1 MTVRMRPRWKAATCS
16 DCTCGFPAPALRRPH
31 GLLAD
36 VWGDGTAP
44 PHQGADDLHT
54 VSGSSSLP
62 RVEVLKHLE
71 HRLHN
76 SRLPPAS
83 LPPAMACPLLTLL
96 LLGALLAGEPSAGLA
111 HLGGV
116 CGRQH
121 GALEDPCGEVNCSG
135 QGGWFPKG
143 L

>member
-1 MTVRMRPRWKAATCS
+1 MDFWLLLSGGPTGCLLTFGEM
-16 DCTCGFPAPALRRPH
+16 APP
-31 GLLAD
+31 
-36 VWGDGTAP
+36 P

-76 SRLPPAS
+76 SGLPPAS

-121 GALEDPCGEVNCSG
+121 GALEDHCGEVNCSG